1 MATGLDLTAFDA
13 ALKQHYTND
22 RVEDMVYRKNPLFAL
37 TPKYE
42 SFGGKNLP
50 IPIIYGNPQ
59 GRSKTFANAQTRGTA
74 TSTKVTDFV
83 LTRAKDY
90 SIATIDN
97 ETLEASK
104 GDANA
109 FMEAAT
115 TEIDGAINSLTRS
128 LAINQYRTSAVEYGQ
143 VNAEPDTNS
152 GDFDV
157 VLKSGDD
164 ITNFEVG
171 MMVVI
176 YSALSGGTQRTS
188 DGSDNEWIVE
198 AVNRN
203 TNTITLTGDY
213 DGSGTIQADDYIF
226 VEGDRGNGYSGLADW
241 IPDTDPSS
249 SAFFGVDRSVDVT
262 RLGGHRLDVSS
273 YPIEEALIEAD
284 AQVGR
289 DQFQLDHFFMSH
301 SKLKDLKK
309 ALGTKVQY
317 VNLQA
322 NPRVSFKGV
331 EVDGNNGTIKCV
343 ADQNCPANRTY
354 GLSIMYTKL
363 YSLGKAVRVI
373 DTDGLQMLRQA
384 SDDGVEV
391 RYGSYLQYGIRA
403 PGSCINLQ
411 W

>member
-1 MATGLDLTAFDA
+1 MATGLDMTAYDA
-13 ALKQHYTND
+13 ALKSHYTDD

-37 TPKYE
+37 CPKME
-42 SFGGKNLP
+42 KFGGKNLP

-74 TSTKVTDFV
+74 TSTLVTDFT
-83 LTRAKDY
+83 LTRVKDY

-128 LAINQYRTSAVEYGQ
+128 LAINMYRTSAASYGQ
-143 VNAEPDTNS
+143 VSAEPSENASTFQITLKDT
-152 GDFDV
+152 DDV
-157 VLKSGDD
+157 
-164 ITNFEVG
+164 TNFEVG
-171 MMVVI
+171 QMLVI
-176 YSALSGGTQRTS
+176 YSALSGGSLRISETG
-188 DGSDNEWIVE
+188 DDEWEVA

-203 TNTITLTGDY
+203 TGVLTLTGTY
-213 DGSGTIQADDYIF
+213 DSNGTIAADDYIF
-226 VEGDRGNGYSGLADW
+226 IEGDRGNGMSGLADW
-241 IPDTDPSS
+241 IPDSDPG
-249 SAFFGVDRSVDVT
+249 ATGFFGVDRSVDVT
-262 RLGGHRLDVSS
+262 RLGGHRKDVSAL
-273 YPIEEALIEAD
+273 PIEEALIEGD

-289 DQFQLDHFFMSH
+289 DQFQIDHYFHSH
-301 SKLKDLKK
+301 TKQKELKK

-317 VNLQA
+317 VGGDPACWAHLL
-322 NPRVSFKGV
+322 
-331 EVDGNNGTIKCV
+331 DGDGGPIKVV
-343 ADQNCPANRTY
+343 ADQNCPDSRTY
-354 GLSIMYTKL
+354 GLCLKYFKL

-391 RYGSYLQYGIRA
+391 RYGSYHQFGVRA
-403 PGSCINLQ
+403 PGSGIVLK
-411 W
+411 WS